1 MSKKS
6 TPGDGG
12 HGLGAKGLPLGG
24 DKVSALTVARGL
36 WRTLVLRQR

>member
-6 TPGDGG
+6 HPGDGS

-24 DKVSALTVARGL
+24 VKVGAVSVALGFLRG
-36 WRTLVLRQR
+36 LVLRQR

>member
-6 TPGDGG
+6 HPGDGS

-24 DKVSALTVARGL
+24 VKVGPLAVARGIL
-36 WRTLVLRQR
+36 RGLVLRQR